1 MGYAALR
8 DMESFIDDSIVLK
21 KKKQTSVF
29 IECPKCDRT
38 IDIELNKCPYC
49 NTELSALQMDEQ

>member
-8 DMESFIDDSIVLK
+8 DMESFVNDSIVLR
-21 KKKQTSVF
+21 KKKQALVS
-29 IECPKCDRT
+29 IECPKCDKT
-38 IDIELNKCPYC
+38 INIEFNKCPYC